1 MKVAISVGEH
11 EKEKEDDRVY
21 SSKIGS
27 SLDDAFITSDD
38 LGLPAA
44 AHKVEDDV
52 RVAYRICCFFK
63 CAGNLIDRSD
73 SYVSN
78 QLVCHTV
85 VTV

>member
-1 MKVAISVGEH
+1 MAIRVGER
-11 EKEKEDDRVY
+11 EEEKEDNGVNTSQIRY
-21 SSKIGS
+21 R
-27 SLDDAFITSDD
+27 LDDAFITSDD

-52 RVAYRICCFFK
+52 RVAYCISCFFD

-78 QLVCHTV
+78 QLICHTV